1 MRITDPIPDYLG
13 PTYQAR
19 IMYLDQTDGGSPAG
33 QADIAVLVYEKD
45 AASLV
50 AESGV
55 AALYLPGFSD
65 TFYQTEQ
72 SEAWRSLSIPLVAL
86 EMRRDGRALRL
97 ESSRGDIRDLRVR
110 SEEIG
115 YAVDFLRKELG
126 AQRIVLI
133 GHSLGSLNAQLWAKR
148 HPDQV
153 DLMIHISP
161 WVEHRASAFERAVM
175 TRANDTVGRIAP
187 RTVLGFFPPYYAR
200 SLHVEYG
207 GEFYFSPRHKPLK
220 ATPLLAGM
228 FRSIRIAQRAI
239 QSGDLQLD
247 IPTLVAASDRSG
259 ASLVPGPDDLA
270 RTDCVLDVEDIKVWA
285 PMLSTSLRF
294 LEVPGARHDVTV
306 SRKPVRKFYTRSMLD
321 WVKSQ
326 LGLPDPEPES

>member
-1 MRITDPIPDYLG
+1 MRIADPIPDYLG

-45 AASLV
+45 AAELA

-97 ESSRGDIRDLRVR
+97 ESSRGDIRDLGVR

-115 YAVDFLRKELG
+115 YAVDFLHTELG
-126 AQRIVLI
+126 AERIVLI
-133 GHSLGSLNAQLWAKR
+133 GHSLGSLNAQMWAVE

-153 DLMIHISP
+153 DLLIQVSP
-161 WVEHRASAFERAVM
+161 WIEHRATGFERAVM

-220 ATPLLAGM
+220 ATPLLAGA
-228 FRSIRIAQRAI
+228 FRAIRIVQRAV
-239 QSGDLQLD
+239 QAGDYQLD
-247 IPTLVAASDRSG
+247 IPCLVAHSDKSG

-270 RTDCVLDVEDIKVWA
+270 RTDCVLDVQDIKTFA
-285 PMLSTSLRF
+285 PMLSTDLTM

-306 SRKPVRKFYTRSMLD
+306 SRKPVRKLYTRSMLD
-321 WVKSQ
+321 WVKTH
-326 LGLPDPEPES
+326 LDLPDSESDS